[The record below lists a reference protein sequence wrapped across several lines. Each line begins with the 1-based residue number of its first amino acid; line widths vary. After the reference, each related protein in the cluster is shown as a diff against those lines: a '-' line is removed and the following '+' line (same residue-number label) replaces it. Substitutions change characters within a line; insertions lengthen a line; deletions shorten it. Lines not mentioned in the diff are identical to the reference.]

1 VNFQDVSWVNLLIPC
16 LVSATAFLKPWI
28 MHVLH
33 RKALGAS
40 DQAEEDYHLVLKLQP
55 SNKEAAQ
62 ALQELEP
69 SR

>member
-1 VNFQDVSWVNLLIPC
+1 MPIC
-16 LVSATAFLKPWI
+16 SAC
-28 MHVLH
+28 

-40 DQAEEDYHLVLKLQP
+40 DGAREDYQSVLKLQP

-69 SR
+69 SQ